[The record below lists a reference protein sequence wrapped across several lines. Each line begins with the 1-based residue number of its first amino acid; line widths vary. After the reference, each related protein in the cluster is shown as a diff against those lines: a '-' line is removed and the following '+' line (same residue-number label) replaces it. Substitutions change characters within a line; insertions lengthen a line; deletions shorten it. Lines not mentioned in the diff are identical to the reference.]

1 MRKAILF
8 AVLVMFSLLLA
19 APAGP
24 QEIPIQPDEQAQ
36 AQAAEPAQAEEPQ
49 PAPPPAPVQGR
60 DLSKVR
66 IPQPFIHA
74 GTEYPAGDYWLVLAV
89 RDGQSYFA
97 VHNER
102 KEPLFEEL
110 AIAKARNGSGLRV
123 AGRGMTSGREY
134 FRLKVAAPGEWLYGF
149 FLVKK

>member
-1 MRKAILF
+1 MRKAIVF
-8 AVLVMFSLLLA
+8 AVLVLFSLLLT
-19 APAGP
+19 GQEEP
-24 QEIPIQPDEQAQ
+24 QEIPTQPDEQAQ
-36 AQAAEPAQAEEPQ
+36 VQAAEPAQAEEQ

-60 DLSKVR
+60 DLNKVR

-74 GTEYPAGDYWLVLAV
+74 GSEYPAGVYWLVLAE

-97 VHNER
+97 VHNDR

-110 AIAKARNGSGLRV
+110 AIAKTRSGSGLRV
-123 AGRGMTSGREY
+123 AGRGMTADREF
-134 FRLKVAAPGEWLYGF
+134 FRLKVAAPGAWLYGF